1 MSIPFSEL
9 PGRHERHYKRRLDNP
24 LFREPASLNDADLLD
39 AQRQDH
45 EELLAFITELRATV
59 ERALNL
65 KLNEESDVILKLK
78 EDLERLY
85 ETSAGL
91 ADEQGAN
98 QQALSQL
105 LNAVM
110 NTIRSN
116 TTGDS
121 LAEQEM
127 AMEQQARQMHFELL
141 QHALVADLLHPETL
155 IAPDQLVPTLLS
167 SPTEQVK
174 AVMVVFDPEQL
185 SMIAKEAEALIQQ
198 VEKSKVLELAEVNAG
213 VIKQHLK
220 LI

>member
-24 LFREPASLNDADLLD
+24 LFREPATLNDADLLN
-39 AQRQDH
+39 AQRLDH

-65 KLNEESDVILKLK
+65 KSNEESDVILKLK

-105 LNAVM
+105 LAAVM

-174 AVMVVFDPEQL
+174 AVMVIFDPEQL
-185 SMIAKEAEALIQQ
+185 AMISQEAQALLSLHDPQKKIVDAQTNLTVIQQ
-198 VEKSKVLELAEVNAG
+198 AS
-213 VIKQHLK
+213 
-220 LI
+220 

>member
-24 LFREPASLNDADLLD
+24 LFREPATLNDDDLLN
-39 AQRQDH
+39 AQRLDH

-65 KLNEESDVILKLK
+65 KPNEESDVILKLK

-198 VEKSKVLELAEVNAG
+198 AEKSKVLELAEVNAG

>member
-1 MSIPFSEL
+1 MSITFSEL

-24 LFREPASLNDADLLD
+24 LFREPATLNDTDLLN
-39 AQRQDH
+39 AQRLDH

-59 ERALNL
+59 ERALDL
-65 KLNEESDVILKLK
+65 KSNEESDVILKLK

-105 LNAVM
+105 LAAVM

-174 AVMVVFDPEQL
+174 AVMVIFDPEQL
-185 SMIAKEAEALIQQ
+185 AMISQEAQALLSLHDPQKKIVDAQTNLTVIQQ
-198 VEKSKVLELAEVNAG
+198 AS
-213 VIKQHLK
+213 
-220 LI
+220 

>member
-24 LFREPASLNDADLLD
+24 LFREPATLNDADLLN
-39 AQRQDH
+39 AQRLDH

-59 ERALNL
+59 ERALDL
-65 KLNEESDVILKLK
+65 KSNEESDVILKLK

-105 LNAVM
+105 LAAVM

-174 AVMVVFDPEQL
+174 AVMVIFDPEQL
-185 SMIAKEAEALIQQ
+185 AMISQEAQALLSLHDPQKKIVDAQTNLTVIQQ
-198 VEKSKVLELAEVNAG
+198 AS
-213 VIKQHLK
+213 
-220 LI
+220 

>member
-9 PGRHERHYKRRLDNP
+9 PGRHERHYKRRIDNP
-24 LFREPASLNDADLLD
+24 LFREPATLNDADLLN
-39 AQRQDH
+39 AQRLDH

-65 KLNEESDVILKLK
+65 KSNEESDVILKLK

-105 LNAVM
+105 LAAVM

-174 AVMVVFDPEQL
+174 AVMVIFDPEQL
-185 SMIAKEAEALIQQ
+185 AMISQEAQALLSLHDPQKKIVDAQTNLTVIQQ
-198 VEKSKVLELAEVNAG
+198 AS
-213 VIKQHLK
+213 
-220 LI
+220 

>member
-24 LFREPASLNDADLLD
+24 LFREPATLNDADLLN
-39 AQRQDH
+39 AQRLDH

-65 KLNEESDVILKLK
+65 KSNEESDVILKLK

-105 LNAVM
+105 LAAVM

-141 QHALVADLLHPETL
+141 QHTLVADLLHPETL

-174 AVMVVFDPEQL
+174 AVMVIFDPEQL
-185 SMIAKEAEALIQQ
+185 AMISQEAQALLSLHDPQKKIVDAQTNLTVIQQ
-198 VEKSKVLELAEVNAG
+198 AS
-213 VIKQHLK
+213 
-220 LI
+220 

>member
-24 LFREPASLNDADLLD
+24 LFREPATLNDADLLN
-39 AQRQDH
+39 AQRLDH

-59 ERALNL
+59 ERALDL
-65 KLNEESDVILKLK
+65 KSNEESDVILKLK

-105 LNAVM
+105 LAAVM

-174 AVMVVFDPEQL
+174 AVMVIFDSEQL
-185 SMIAKEAEALIQQ
+185 AMISQEAQALLSLHDPQKKIVDAQTNLTVIQQ
-198 VEKSKVLELAEVNAG
+198 AS
-213 VIKQHLK
+213 
-220 LI
+220 

>member
-24 LFREPASLNDADLLD
+24 LFRESATLNDADLLN
-39 AQRQDH
+39 AQRLDH

-65 KLNEESDVILKLK
+65 KSNEESDVILKLK

-105 LNAVM
+105 LAAVM

-174 AVMVVFDPEQL
+174 AVMVIFDPEQL
-185 SMIAKEAEALIQQ
+185 AMISQEAQALLSLHDPQKKIVDAQTNLTVIQQ
-198 VEKSKVLELAEVNAG
+198 AS
-213 VIKQHLK
+213 
-220 LI
+220 

>member
-24 LFREPASLNDADLLD
+24 LFREPATLNDADLLN
-39 AQRQDH
+39 AQRLDH

-65 KLNEESDVILKLK
+65 KSNEESDVILKLK

-85 ETSAGL
+85 ETSASL

-105 LNAVM
+105 LAAVM

-174 AVMVVFDPEQL
+174 AVMVIFDPEQL
-185 SMIAKEAEALIQQ
+185 AMISQEAQALLSLHDPQKKIVDAQTNLTVIQQ
-198 VEKSKVLELAEVNAG
+198 AS
-213 VIKQHLK
+213 
-220 LI
+220 

>member
-24 LFREPASLNDADLLD
+24 LFREPATLNDADLLD

-65 KLNEESDVILKLK
+65 KSNEESDVILKLK

-105 LNAVM
+105 LNTVM

-116 TTGDS
+116 TTGDT

-185 SMIAKEAEALIQQ
+185 SMIANEAEALIQQ
-198 VEKSKVLELAEVNAG
+198 AEKSKVLELAEANAD
-213 VIKQHLK
+213 VIKQYLN
-220 LI
+220 

>member
-24 LFREPASLNDADLLD
+24 LFREPATLNDADLLD

-65 KLNEESDVILKLK
+65 KSNEESDVILKLK

-98 QQALSQL
+98 QQSLSQL

-198 VEKSKVLELAEVNAG
+198 AEKSKVLELAEANAG
-213 VIKQHLK
+213 VIKQHLN
-220 LI
+220 

>member
-24 LFREPASLNDADLLD
+24 LFREPATLNDTDLLN
-39 AQRQDH
+39 AQRLDH
-45 EELLAFITELRATV
+45 EELLAFINELRATV
-59 ERALNL
+59 ERALDL
-65 KLNEESDVILKLK
+65 KSNEESDVILKLK

-105 LNAVM
+105 LAAVM

-174 AVMVVFDPEQL
+174 AVMVIFDSEQL
-185 SMIAKEAEALIQQ
+185 AMISQEAQALLSLHDPQKKIVDAQTNLTVIQQ
-198 VEKSKVLELAEVNAG
+198 AS
-213 VIKQHLK
+213 
-220 LI
+220 

>member
-24 LFREPASLNDADLLD
+24 LFREPATLNDTDLLN
-39 AQRQDH
+39 AQRLDH

-65 KLNEESDVILKLK
+65 KSNEESDVILKLK

-105 LNAVM
+105 LAAVM

-174 AVMVVFDPEQL
+174 AVMVIFDPEQL
-185 SMIAKEAEALIQQ
+185 AMISQEAQALLSLHDPQKKIVDAQTNLTVIQQ
-198 VEKSKVLELAEVNAG
+198 AS
-213 VIKQHLK
+213 
-220 LI
+220 

>member
-24 LFREPASLNDADLLD
+24 LFRESATLNDADLLN
-39 AQRQDH
+39 AQRLDH

-65 KLNEESDVILKLK
+65 KSNEESDVILKLK

-105 LNAVM
+105 LAAVM

-174 AVMVVFDPEQL
+174 AVMVIFDSEQL
-185 SMIAKEAEALIQQ
+185 AMISQEAQALLSLHDPQKKIVDAQTNLTVIQQ
-198 VEKSKVLELAEVNAG
+198 AS
-213 VIKQHLK
+213 
-220 LI
+220 

>member
-24 LFREPASLNDADLLD
+24 LFREPATLNDADLLN
-39 AQRQDH
+39 AQRLDH

-65 KLNEESDVILKLK
+65 KSNEESDVILKLK

-105 LNAVM
+105 LAAVM

-174 AVMVVFDPEQL
+174 AVMVIFDSEQL
-185 SMIAKEAEALIQQ
+185 AMISQEAQALLSLHDPQKKIVDAQTNLTVIQQ
-198 VEKSKVLELAEVNAG
+198 AS
-213 VIKQHLK
+213 
-220 LI
+220 

>member
-24 LFREPASLNDADLLD
+24 LFREPATLNDADLLD

-105 LNAVM
+105 LSAVM

-198 VEKSKVLELAEVNAG
+198 AEKSKVLELAEVNAG

>member
-24 LFREPASLNDADLLD
+24 LFREPATLNDTDLLN
-39 AQRQDH
+39 AQRLDH

-59 ERALNL
+59 ERALDL
-65 KLNEESDVILKLK
+65 KSNEESDVILKLK

-105 LNAVM
+105 LAAVM

-174 AVMVVFDPEQL
+174 AVMVIFDPEQL
-185 SMIAKEAEALIQQ
+185 AMISQEAQALLSLHDPQKKIVDAQTNLTVIQQ
-198 VEKSKVLELAEVNAG
+198 AS
-213 VIKQHLK
+213 
-220 LI
+220 